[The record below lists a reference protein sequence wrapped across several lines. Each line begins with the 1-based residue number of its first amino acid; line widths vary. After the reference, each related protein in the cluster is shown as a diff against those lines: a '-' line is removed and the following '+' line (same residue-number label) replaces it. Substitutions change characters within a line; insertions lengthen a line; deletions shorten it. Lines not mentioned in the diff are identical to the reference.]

1 MRMGEI
7 FTAPVEQIVSGGA
20 GIVRYRGKSIFMN
33 LTAPGDLV
41 TGRIIEEN
49 KDWAWAELLEIPE
62 PSPLRGTPFCPLYGS
77 CGGCSLQHLSY
88 EAQIAEK
95 SRMLRD
101 AFARIGS
108 FSSFPEP
115 EIHPSVPQG
124 YRNRIQFH
132 RIKQSP
138 PSRRSWSAPGSRS
151 ERSRPPV
158 SLGFKARKSGELIPA
173 ADCPVAD
180 PGIRRALTEGT
191 LPLPP
196 DRDRFTVYARGD
208 TLVYEGGQSRGKV
221 KLSDRELLMDAG
233 LFFQSNGT
241 ALEILIPELLETAKE
256 ADPSLPMA
264 DIYCGVGTF
273 AVFLERYFPRIDLVE
288 ENRQALNLA
297 RENMSGGNCRFYPL
311 KADQWV
317 KTRGEAGRKTGTGSY
332 GFIVVDP
339 PRQGLSAS
347 LRQWLIREGPPV
359 LAYVSCDPATLAR
372 DSRELCLGGYG
383 LEKLSFHDFYPQTA
397 HIETLAV
404 FKK

>member
-7 FTAPVEQIVSGGA
+7 FTAPVERIVSGGA
-20 GIVRYRGKSIFMN
+20 GIVRYRGKSVFIN

-49 KDWAWAELLEIPE
+49 KDWAWAELLEISE
-62 PSPLRGTPFCPLYGS
+62 PSPLRKTPFCPLYGS

-88 EAQIAEK
+88 EAQLAEK

-101 AFARIGS
+101 ALVRLGS

-115 EIHPSVPQG
+115 AIHPSAPEG
-124 YRNRIQFH
+124 YRNRMQFH
-132 RIKQSP
+132 RIKPIP
-138 PSRRSWSAPGSRS
+138 PSRRSRSVPSPAGSR
-151 ERSRPPV
+151 RPFP
-158 SLGFKARKSGELIPA
+158 LGFKARKSGELIPV

-180 PGIRRALTEGT
+180 PGIRRVLAEGT
-191 LPLPP
+191 LPIAP
-196 DRDRFTVYARGD
+196 DRDRFTVYARGN
-208 TLVYEGGQSRGKV
+208 TLVYEGGPSRGKV
-221 KLSDRELLMDAG
+221 TLLDRELLMDAG
-233 LFFQSNGT
+233 VFFQSNGT
-241 ALEILIPELLETAKE
+241 ALELLIPELLEAAGG

-273 AVFLERYFPRIDLVE
+273 AVFLGEYFSRIDLVE
-288 ENRQALNLA
+288 ENRQALSLA
-297 RENMSGGNCRFYPL
+297 RENMPGGNCRFFPL

-317 KTRGEAGRKTGTGSY
+317 KTRGTGAKSPGKGPY
-332 GFIVVDP
+332 GFIIVDP
-339 PRQGLSAS
+339 PRQGLSGT
-347 LRQWLIREGPPV
+347 LRQWLIHEGPPV

-372 DSRELCLGGYG
+372 DSRELCRGGYG